1 MQAVDLALALAID
14 VSASVDFQEFALMV
28 GGLAFALRDPDI
40 ISAATAGPRGAIAV
54 AALFWSDT
62 AELAVQWTLVAGEAG
77 ANTIADRLENAP
89 RLPRPRATAL
99 GEGLVFSLA
108 LLARCPADAQ
118 RAVVDVSGDGRSNRG
133 RPPGPVRDLGVAA
146 GVTINGL
153 AVLDEEPDLLEYYET
168 EVIGGAGAFA
178 MPCLTYADFGE
189 AMRRKLLRE
198 IRGPGRLIV

>member
-28 GGLAFALRDPDI
+28 GGLAAALRDPDVI
-40 ISAATAGPRGAIAV
+40 GAATAGPRGATAV

-62 AELAVQWTLVAGEAG
+62 AELAMNWTLIAGDTG
-77 ANTIADRLENAP
+77 AEDAANRLENAP
-89 RLPRPRATAL
+89 RLPRPGATAL
-99 GEGLVFSLA
+99 GEGLVSSLA
-108 LLARCPADAQ
+108 LLARCPADAR

-146 GVTINGL
+146 GITINGL
-153 AVLDEEPDLLEYYET
+153 AVLDEEPDLLAYYEA

-178 MPCLTYADFGE
+178 MPCLSYMDFGE

-198 IRGPGRLIV
+198 MRGPGRLIV